1 VTHPNQDD
9 HSLLNQIVNH
19 LCTEGSDGLAEAMR
33 LLLNHAMQA
42 ERSKALGAAP
52 YERSTTR
59 KGHANGFKPKTLQ
72 TRLGELTVDVPQ
84 VRGELDF
91 YPSALE
97 RGLRSE
103 RALTLSIAEMYIQGV
118 STRRVSAILSQLA
131 GTLEISAS
139 QVSRAAA
146 ALDEQLELWRN
157 RPLHEVAYPYL
168 ILDARYEK
176 VRRDGVV
183 LDCAVLLAIG
193 IAASGERSIL
203 GVSVALSEAET
214 HWRDFLSSLQE
225 RGLHGT
231 AFIVSD
237 DHAGLQ
243 AARCAR
249 FPAIPWQRCQFHLQQ
264 NALHYVPRV
273 ALRKTVASQLREI
286 FNAPTLELANALLR
300 KIVSSY
306 RKSAP
311 ELAAWLEK
319 NLPESFTVFALPK
332 EHRLLLRTS
341 NAAERLNQEIK
352 RRTRVARI
360 FPNPKSLLRLVTA
373 LLAEISDH
381 WETSPQLYLNMNPP
395 SRRQAA

>member
-1 VTHPNQDD
+1 MTHPNQDN

-19 LCTEGSDGLAEAMR
+19 LCAEGSEGMAEAMR
-33 LLLNHAMQA
+33 LLLNHAMKA
-42 ERSKALGAAP
+42 ERSQALGAAP

-72 TRLGELTVDVPQ
+72 TRLGELTVAVPQ
-84 VRGELDF
+84 VRGELEF

-97 RGLRSE
+97 RGLRTE
-103 RALTLSIAEMYIQGV
+103 RALTLTIAEMYVQGV
-118 STRRVSAILSQLA
+118 STRRVSTILSQLA

-146 ALDEQLELWRN
+146 QLDEQLELWRH
-157 RPLHEVAYPYL
+157 RSLHEVACPYL

-183 LDCAVLLAIG
+183 LDCAVLLAYG
-193 IAASGERSIL
+193 VDAAGQRFIL

-214 HWRDFLSSLQE
+214 HWRDFLASLQE
-225 RGLHGT
+225 RGLRGVE
-231 AFIVSD
+231 FIVSD

-243 AARCAR
+243 AARRAR
-249 FPAIPWQRCQFHLQQ
+249 FPGVPWQRCQFHLQQ
-264 NALHYVPRV
+264 NALHYVPKV
-273 ALRKTVASQLREI
+273 ALRKTVAAQLREI
-286 FNAPTLELANALLR
+286 FDAPTLELAEALL
-300 KIVSSY
+300 KKMVSAY

-311 ELAAWLEK
+311 DLAAWLEQ
-319 NLPESFTVFALPK
+319 NAPESFTVFAVPK
-332 EHRLLLRTS
+332 EHRIRLRTS
-341 NAAERLNQEIK
+341 NLAERVNQEIK

-373 LLAEISDH
+373 ILADISDH
-381 WETSPQLYLNMNPP
+381 WESSPQIYLNMNPP